1 VGHSIPTVSI
11 VQEAVFSSL
20 DDEMPPGRRNK
31 KPGQASRNGARDS
44 RRIPPSL
51 SPVKSAPSAISVES
65 NRDDRSRKWVASTRT
80 SKHSEGGNRD
90 APGQKQPGVREDKP
104 REKLATGALSP
115 ATSEALGSPT
125 RVPSRFRDALPG
137 EYPRDAAVLGA
148 VSRADPIFSEGASR
162 TSSTTRSVPLRTGAF
177 VSPKKEAAEIFQLR
191 QMNAR
196 LMRFNEQLLAKSRE
210 YDKMVAQ
217 GLISPEGAPVSVF
230 TPGELMRRRS
240 NVGRALSDGAPTY
253 SRASSFA
260 SHLTPRSIT

>member
-1 VGHSIPTVSI
+1 VGRLIPTLSI

-31 KPGQASRNGARDS
+31 KPGQASRNGARDP
-44 RRIPPSL
+44 RRLPPSL
-51 SPVKSAPSAISVES
+51 SPVKSALGAISFES
-65 NRDDRSRKWVASTRT
+65 NREDPSRKWVASTRT
-80 SKHSEGGNRD
+80 SKHAERQSERGN
-90 APGQKQPGVREDKP
+90 APGEKQPGVTEDKP
-104 REKLATGALSP
+104 KEKLANGALSP
-115 ATSEALGSPT
+115 TASEALGSPT
-125 RVPSRFRDALPG
+125 RIPSRFRDALPG
-137 EYPRDAAVLGA
+137 EYPRDAVLGA
-148 VSRADPIFSEGASR
+148 VSRPDPIFSDGASR

-217 GLISPEGAPVSVF
+217 GLVSPEASVF

-240 NVGRALSDGAPTY
+240 NVGRGALSDGAPTY